1 MATPHSTDQH
11 PHQQDSDTDLH
22 GRAIGDLETALTA
35 TDVSNDSTS
44 TEVVG
49 VDVRSSIKPEDD
61 HVTEEFDAQ
70 VEQMTEQTRK
80 ELEGFFELAFPL
92 AVGRPTFGFCGVGT
106 QCWSSNMSK

>member
-11 PHQQDSDTDLH
+11 PHQQDSDTDLN
-22 GRAIGDLETALTA
+22 GRAVGGPETALGA
-35 TDVSNDSTS
+35 TDIGNDSTT

-49 VDVRSSIKPEDD
+49 VDVRSSIKPEDN

-80 ELEGFFELAFPL
+80 ELEGFFELAFLL
-92 AVGRPTFGFCGVGT
+92 AVNHPTFSEFK
-106 QCWSSNMSK
+106 QS